1 MPEQSRPTRS
11 SPRGKRRVRYDQ
23 RGYSMRQKPVF
34 STPPFPTVAWYDQGR
49 REAPISPDPAFVVL
63 KYARYAPKISSQ
75 REMFCSTGIMTRRC
89 TTNKRMSI
97 PPTTFAQVIHQAR
110 LHDEE
115 ALVALYTRALP
126 VIYRYVLARLDRAD
140 LAEDVVSEV
149 FLVMVESI
157 GDLRTEEEAGF
168 YALLIQ
174 IAQGKVS
181 RALQRPAR
189 DRERRVPLPGTH
201 ATDQYAMVEL
211 MATDLVSDPVALH
224 EWRETLEEVG
234 LALGSLSAE
243 QQVIVIGRFL
253 AGLKIEDLA
262 KALGKQPGAVRVS
275 QYRALRALAEHLGR
289 PRGPGRKG
297 KGERP

>member
-1 MPEQSRPTRS
+1 
-11 SPRGKRRVRYDQ
+11 
-23 RGYSMRQKPVF
+23 
-34 STPPFPTVAWYDQGR
+34 
-49 REAPISPDPAFVVL
+49 
-63 KYARYAPKISSQ
+63 
-75 REMFCSTGIMTRRC
+75 
-89 TTNKRMSI
+89 
-97 PPTTFAQVIHQAR
+97 
-110 LHDEE
+110 
-115 ALVALYTRALP
+115 
-126 VIYRYVLARLDRAD
+126 VLARLGRSD
-140 LAEDVVSEV
+140 LVEDVVSEV

-157 GDLRTEEEAGF
+157 GELRTEQEAGF
-168 YALLIQ
+168 YAWLLQ

-181 RALQRPAR
+181 RALRR
-189 DRERRVPLPGTH
+189 VTHSERRNIPLPGTH

-234 LALGSLSAE
+234 LALGSLSTE

-275 QYRALRALAEHLGR
+275 QFRALRALAEHLGLV
-289 PRGPGRKG
+289 RKG